1 MTARE
6 RRRLASF
13 ATRNGVMLVA
23 DEVYHLLDWE
33 SGTTTMGDEEDDPSS
48 DARMDESAPSRRPAS
63 IARFDAPGPH
73 RRECGTTTTTMGVD
87 RYDDRGWGR
96 IGCCV
101 SVSSFTKIW
110 GPGMRL
116 GWIDAP
122 KIVVRRLRGYGYVRS
137 QGGHGVFAGGMM
149 TRAIESRLLDAFLER
164 LRREYAKRY
173 HLMCNILN
181 EEPRIV
187 LPTRD
192 YPPRLPPNNNAP
204 RYILMY
210 RNNALLLTMRT
221 FVIVKSAS
229 APPCIQS
236 TFAKFRPYAPF
247 VTIPLVSSR
256 GGAAGDYARSRELS
270 ANGPKITST

>member
-1 MTARE
+1 
-6 RRRLASF
+6 
-13 ATRNGVMLVA
+13 MLVA

-33 SGTTTMGDEEDDPSS
+33 SGTTTTGDEEDDPSS
-48 DARMDESAPSRRPAS
+48 DAKTDEFAPSRRPAS

-73 RRECGTTTTTMGVD
+73 CRECGTTTTTAAGVD
-87 RYDDRGWGR
+87 RDDDRGRGR

-122 KIVVRRLRGYGYVRS
+122 EIVVRRLRGYGYVRS

-164 LRREYAKRY
+164 LRREYAERY
-173 HLMCNILN
+173 DLMCNILN
-181 EEPRIV
+181 EESRIV

-192 YPPRLPPNNNAP
+192 YPGGR
-204 RYILMY
+204 
-210 RNNALLLTMRT
+210 
-221 FVIVKSAS
+221 
-229 APPCIQS
+229 
-236 TFAKFRPYAPF
+236 
-247 VTIPLVSSR
+247 R
-256 GGAAGDYARSRELS
+256 GGYFLWIQFPSVVDSDVFLRYSVQNFGVKFMAGGRCDPFDEADPCGRSIRSCARLCFADLDREEL
-270 ANGPKITST
+270 GPATSSLLEAFRSFMLTIE